1 VKSDDKIV
9 SRENFLLRI
18 QRWRNKKIK
27 VVFTNGCFDILH
39 PGHIDYLEK
48 ARECGDSL
56 VVGVNTD
63 KSVSSIKGDSRPIN
77 NEMTRAKVLA
87 ALASVDLVTFFE
99 EDTPLELIRES
110 HPDVLVKGSD
120 YEIDQIVG
128 ADEVIRNGGEVKT
141 ISLLQGFSTT
151 AIIKKIQRLK
161 IED

>member
-1 VKSDDKIV
+1 
-9 SRENFLLRI
+9 
-18 QRWRNKKIK
+18 
-27 VVFTNGCFDILH
+27 
-39 PGHIDYLEK
+39 
-48 ARECGDSL
+48 
-56 VVGVNTD
+56 
-63 KSVSSIKGDSRPIN
+63 
-77 NEMTRAKVLA
+77 MTRAKVLA
-87 ALASVDLVTFFE
+87 ALASVDLVTFFD

>member
-1 VKSDDKIV
+1 MKSDDKIV

-48 ARECGDSL
+48 ARECGDLL

-87 ALASVDLVTFFE
+87 ALASVDLVTFFD

-128 ADEVIRNGGEVKT
+128 ADEVIRSGGEVKT

-151 AIIKKIQRLK
+151 AIIKIIQRLK